1 MSVTAKVIGLD
12 SLRAK
17 LRALPNDSKK
27 PVRDAIN
34 GGALAVEREA
44 KTRVQRGKRSGRIYI
59 RNYGR
64 KFTGEWFLRR
74 KGIVHQASAPGEP
87 PKSDTGY
94 LASHITTVLDM
105 DGLGANV
112 ESQAEYSKHLEFGT
126 SKMAARPFLFPSF
139 ERLKP
144 KIKERIAQA
153 LNAAFKKR
161 NS

>member
-1 MSVTAKVIGLD
+1 VSVIAKVQGLD
-12 SLRAK
+12 RLKAK
-17 LRALPNDSKK
+17 LRALPTDAKK

-34 GGALAVEREA
+34 ASALAVEREA
-44 KTRVQRGKRSGRIYI
+44 KTTVQRGQRSGIIYK
-59 RNYGR
+59 RGR
-64 KFTGEWFLRR
+64 RT
-74 KGIVHQASAPGEP
+74 HQASAPGEP
-87 PKSDTGY
+87 AKSDTGY